1 MISESPYTQSNAGDS
16 EEEYQLQIHGPVRVP
31 CEKELVEYFHVVFGK
46 MNWIALES
54 FKEYNKAKIL
64 STVRSNYV

>member
-54 FKEYNKAKIL
+54 FKE
-64 STVRSNYV
+64 